1 VSRRKRRKGGERK
14 EGRKEVVGQNIQNK
28 SPSTDPASAFPS
40 APFAFF
46 KIPHNQA
53 GYSPSSNATGS
64 FFPFT
69 KFKPL
74 SVVPAATELFTVGA
88 AFSALLGAWREAAE
102 GDALKGVEKGC
113 AAPVDEAA
121 GGVCEELS
129 GLPVRGEAVERW
141 VGVVVMARRKGRVV
155 GRWIAVRRQ
164 RVQIIVC
171 GYGGERLR
179 SRFRGSAM
187 RRLRL
192 GQRFDGVGC
201 AKTFGVLPR
210 AEFGRLRFPI
220 LRSLLCEV
228 HSSSYLKELSI

>member
-113 AAPVDEAA
+113 AAPVDVAA
-121 GGVCEELS
+121 GGVCEEELS
-129 GLPVRGEAVERW
+129 GLPVRGEAVERR
-141 VGVVVMARRKGRVV
+141 GVVVVRARRKGRMV
-155 GRWIAVRRQ
+155 GRWMAVRRQ

-171 GYGGERLR
+171 VVVVRDGDLDFEVLLCAACDWDKDSMDGDAPRLLGSCRERNL
-179 SRFRGSAM
+179 F
-187 RRLRL
+187 
-192 GQRFDGVGC
+192 GC
-201 AKTFGVLPR
+201 AF
-210 AEFGRLRFPI
+210 
-220 LRSLLCEV
+220 
-228 HSSSYLKELSI
+228 LS